1 MPERERTKIDRTID
15 SEEIF
20 IRCLL
25 KPLMKKG
32 QCKLNQTAVLP
43 PPNGDVV
50 SILRLRYISEDD
62 AVAHGQSLVVRGN
75 SFWGIAKITYDAV
88 DETNAL
94 AQENES
100 RADGMDGPNGIQATI
115 IASPMIN
122 GKDYVPDGVEVY
134 LDDKSISFPLHAHAE
149 LKYNNCNNEEVKTR
163 IRAYA
168 NQLIKRISYKL
179 ANDDGDFSDW
189 ISEK

>member
-1 MPERERTKIDRTID
+1 MPEQERTKIDRTID
-15 SEEIF
+15 SGEIF

-32 QCKLNQTAVLP
+32 RSKLNQTAVLP
-43 PPNGDVV
+43 PPNENVV
-50 SILRLRYISEDD
+50 SVLRLRYISEND
-62 AVAHGQSLVVRGN
+62 AVAHGRALVISGN
-75 SFWGIAKITYDAV
+75 TFWGIAKITYDAV
-88 DETNAL
+88 EETNAWAL
-94 AQENES
+94 KDES
-100 RADGMDGPNGIQATI
+100 MAEGIDGPNGIQATI
-115 IASPMIN
+115 VASPMIN
-122 GKDYVPDGVEVY
+122 GEDYVPDGVEVY

-149 LKYNNCNNEEVKTR
+149 LKYNNCNNEEIKTR

-179 ANDDGDFSDW
+179 TNDDGDFGDW